1 MINGRLGELVAEHSA
16 PCVEI
21 QRKHDQH
28 RQDGDRQE
36 QAAAAS
42 LDQEKLRGVGTAVAG
57 DFSAGGVPDGEE
69 LGGEGGRSG
78 HAAVVAA
85 ELDEEEDEDAEEGAD
100 GGDVEQVLDVAVP
113 GGVIA
118 AIAGGRRR
126 RESLVHGGASEKD

>member
-1 MINGRLGELVAEHSA
+1 M
-16 PCVEI
+16 
-21 QRKHDQH
+21 
-28 RQDGDRQE
+28 
-36 QAAAAS
+36 
-42 LDQEKLRGVGTAVAG
+42 AG

-69 LGGEGGRSG
+69 LGGEGGGAG

-113 GGVIA
+113 GGVIG

-126 RESLVHGGASEKD
+126 RESIVHGGPSEKGSGKVTNPWYMGTRIWASFGGNGSN